1 MNYYSNADIATGEKA
16 ETKKKKDD
24 QLKSAQERKK
34 IREGKIE
41 DMVRQKGN
49 TNVSSSKIAAHLA
62 TSVSRKSKAPS
73 PPKESA
79 RKSSSSMDDC
89 TW

>member
-1 MNYYSNADIATGEKA
+1 LTATGEKT

-24 QLKSAQERKK
+24 QLKCAQDRKK
-34 IREGKIE
+34 IREAKVEEI
-41 DMVRQKGN
+41 VRQKGN
-49 TNVSSSKIAAHLA
+49 TNPSSSKVAAHLA
-62 TSVSRKSKAPS
+62 TSVSRKSKAS
-73 PPKESA
+73 SAQKESA